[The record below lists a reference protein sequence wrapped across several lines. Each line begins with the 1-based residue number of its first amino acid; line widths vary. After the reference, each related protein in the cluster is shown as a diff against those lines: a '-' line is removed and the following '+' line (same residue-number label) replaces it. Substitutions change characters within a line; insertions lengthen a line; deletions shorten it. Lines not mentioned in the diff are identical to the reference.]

1 MINRNLQGGTNE
13 LVNIYGLIIMIVMM
27 IPNAVYAMKCKDEFK
42 NLWENKVVYLLEQI
56 GRFGCFGL
64 MVFNI
69 PFTWFGFWFE
79 TALYVYIGVN
89 TLLLLFYCLIWII
102 CFRKSTVFRALT
114 LSIIPSII
122 FLFSGIMLLNIPLI
136 IMAVAFAP
144 CHITISYKN
153 AALANR

>member
-1 MINRNLQGGTNE
+1 MDRF
-13 LVNIYGLIIMIVMM
+13 NIYGLIIMIVIM
-27 IPNAVYAMKCKDEFK
+27 IPNAFYSMKCKDGFES
-42 NLWENKVVYLLEQI
+42 LWENKVIYLLEQI

-89 TLLLLFYCLIWII
+89 ALLLLFYCLIWII
-102 CFRKSTVFRALT
+102 CFSKNTVFRALT
-114 LSIIPSII
+114 LSIIPSVI

-136 IMAVAFAP
+136 VMAVVFAP

-153 AALANR
+153 AVLTDR